1 MPKSNKLLLRDI
13 GLRINDGM
21 KDKKISAIRLAE
33 KLGITRQA
41 VDNYRNGV
49 SEPPIEK
56 LIQMADL
63 FEVSLDW
70 LLCRDGA
77 VRTTNADIASICRST
92 GLSEKAVEKL
102 NKINIKNF
110 ASGRMD
116 ACNSLI
122 EHSDFEYLLALVDAY
137 VFYDDD
143 PVMPGG
149 ENVMIGEASICIT
162 KHAVIKAEL
171 YSLIIEILAD
181 IEKASKKDT
190 EEAKEKVIKR
200 VFGKMARS
208 LYDEGKLTLDQLNET
223 LTEYQ
228 RGNFDY
234 SPLRQKEGEKHGK
247 HPETNE

>member
-1 MPKSNKLLLRDI
+1 
-13 GLRINDGM
+13 
-21 KDKKISAIRLAE
+21 
-33 KLGITRQA
+33 
-41 VDNYRNGV
+41 
-49 SEPPIEK
+49 
-56 LIQMADL
+56 
-63 FEVSLDW
+63 
-70 LLCRDGA
+70 
-77 VRTTNADIASICRST
+77 
-92 GLSEKAVEKL
+92 
-102 NKINIKNF
+102 
-110 ASGRMD
+110 
-116 ACNSLI
+116 
-122 EHSDFEYLLALVDAY
+122 
-137 VFYDDD
+137 
-143 PVMPGG
+143 
-149 ENVMIGEASICIT
+149 MIGEASICIT

-247 HPETNE
+247 HPKTNE

>member
-13 GLRINDGM
+13 GLRISEGM

-102 NKINIKNF
+102 DKINITNF

-149 ENVMIGEASICIT
+149 EDVIIGEVSIHIT

-171 YSLIIEILAD
+171 YSLVAEILAD
-181 IEKASKKDT
+181 IDKSLKNGT
-190 EEAKEKVIKR
+190 EEAREKIIKR
-200 VFGKMARS
+200 VFGQIALSM
-208 LYDEGKLTLDQLNET
+208 
-223 LTEYQ
+223 
-228 RGNFDY
+228 
-234 SPLRQKEGEKHGK
+234 
-247 HPETNE
+247 